1 MKLGPEGFLFE
12 NYVGKILDYNGFKIM
27 GIRNKVKGSCANHE
41 IDLIANYEGKKFMV
55 ECKHSSSRGSFIGL
69 KVALYTHAR
78 FLDTAPSFDGEVIVC
93 NSKISQN
100 AKKYSNCI
108 GQMVLS
114 WRYPPKKS
122 LEKIIEESKLYP
134 VTILSLKPNEL
145 EKLFKNN
152 MILAKDL
159 LKQDENIL
167 VRKTGIPIKRIR
179 NLVQLTEKII
189 FDKE

>member
-1 MKLGPEGFLFE
+1 MRLGPEGFLFE
-12 NYVGKILDYNGFKIM
+12 NYVGKILDFHGFKII
-27 GIRNKVKGSCANHE
+27 GIRNKVKGSCTTHE
-41 IDLIANYEGKKFMV
+41 IDLIANSEGKKLMI

-69 KVALYTHAR
+69 KVALYIHAR
-78 FLDTAPSFDGEVIVC
+78 FLDASPNFDGEVIVC

-100 AKKYSNCI
+100 AKKYSNCV
-108 GQMVLS
+108 GQMVFS
-114 WRYPPKKS
+114 WRYPPKNS

-134 VTILSLKPNEL
+134 ITILNLKPNEK
-145 EKLFKNN
+145 EKFFKNN

-159 LKQDENIL
+159 LTQNENIL

-179 NLVQLTEKII
+179 NLIQLTEKII